1 MDSVVDWYKQMA
13 IGDDEEELN
22 LDEGEV
28 ESSPVEEAAIGFPVI
43 GQVLIDCKVKFPDL
57 KKTMLSLWRPGKDN
71 FCPLNYE
78 EGLVL
83 EKRFGPQLR
92 AGSGVN
98 TSPIGGHSWLLE
110 GSSSSNRT
118 GGGPGESKAEGKIVE
133 KEKVSMTESAQ
144 SFTQGAM
151 VTSSPSLSPPLVGR
165 SQRKKF
171 LRGGRYGR
179 LKQRRSKWRTPWL
192 WTEQK
197 TGRRQALLHKPVE
210 DVGCRME
217 VTRQRDSSGVM
228 PVSGVFFIL
237 LCLLLQ

>member
-28 ESSPVEEAAIGFPVI
+28 ESSPVDEAAIGFPVI

-57 KKTMLSLWRPGKDN
+57 KETTLSLWRPGK
-71 FCPLNYE
+71 
-78 EGLVL
+78 
-83 EKRFGPQLR
+83 
-92 AGSGVN
+92 
-98 TSPIGGHSWLLE
+98 
-110 GSSSSNRT
+110 
-118 GGGPGESKAEGKIVE
+118 
-133 KEKVSMTESAQ
+133 
-144 SFTQGAM
+144 GAM
-151 VTSSPSLSPPLVGR
+151 TTSSPSLSPPLVGR

-179 LKQRRSKWRTPWL
+179 LKQRSKWRTPWL

-197 TGRRQALLHKPVE
+197 IGRRQALLHKPVE

-228 PVSGVFFIL
+228 AASGVFFIL